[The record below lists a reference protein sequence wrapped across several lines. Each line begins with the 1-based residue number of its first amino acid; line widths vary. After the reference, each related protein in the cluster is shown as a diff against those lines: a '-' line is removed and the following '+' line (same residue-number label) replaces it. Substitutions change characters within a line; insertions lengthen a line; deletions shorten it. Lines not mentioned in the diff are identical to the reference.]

1 MNFRTIPEYFL
12 PELTRD
18 PYTIYQRGDLSLKTV
33 QEVSKLAGISI
44 RTLHHYD
51 AIGLLSPTTTTEA
64 GYRLYDETALER
76 LQCILLFRELEF
88 PLKDI
93 KEILDSP
100 NFERNKA
107 LEQQIKLLTMKKEH
121 LENLIDL
128 ARGIQTIGV
137 KKLMNFDAFD
147 TKKIDEYAKQ
157 AKESYGSTPA
167 YKEFEEKSKG
177 RSKEQEKALGVGM
190 MNIFAEIGKLL
201 SYQPSDDAV
210 QAKVNELRTYITE
223 HFYNCT
229 PEIFSDLGQMY
240 AGGGEMT
247 DNINNYAGE
256 GTAEFTADAIRI
268 YCERLK

>member
-1 MNFRTIPEYFL
+1 M
-12 PELTRD
+12 
-18 PYTIYQRGDLSLKTV
+18 KTV
-33 QEVSKLAGISI
+33 QEVSRLAGISI

-64 GYRLYDETALER
+64 GYRLYDEDALER
-76 LQCILLFRELEF
+76 LQCILIFRELEF

-93 KEILDSP
+93 KEIIDSP

-128 ARGIQTIGV
+128 ARGIQAIGV
-137 KKLMNFDAFD
+137 KKLMDFEAFD

-177 RSKEQEKALGVGM
+177 RTKEQETAISVGM
-190 MNIFAEIGKLL
+190 MNLFADMGKML
-201 SYQPSDDAV
+201 SLEPFDEAV
-210 QAKVNELRTYITE
+210 QAKVAELRAYITE

-229 PEIFSDLGQMY
+229 PEILLSLGEMY
-240 AGGGEMT
+240 AGGGSMT
-247 DNINNYAGE
+247 ENINNYAGV
-256 GTAEFTADAIRI
+256 GTAEFTAEAVRI